1 MQANI
6 FKIKRNELADGSG
19 LRTTIYFKGCP
30 LRCVWCSTPQ
40 AHERPT
46 QILWDSACCPRESGT
61 ASTVSTAISVSAN
74 VPPEVWHFQ
83 TTVSP
88 LPLTPVHSAV
98 PVRITVR
105 PECFISS
112 VR

>member
-30 LRCVWCSTPQ
+30 YAVSGVQHRRRMS
-40 AHERPT
+40 ARP
-46 QILWDSACCPRESGT
+46 RFSGT
-61 ASTVSTAISVSAN
+61 ASTVSTDISVSAN

-88 LPLTPVHSAV
+88 LP
-98 PVRITVR
+98 
-105 PECFISS
+105 
-112 VR
+112 

>member
-30 LRCVWCSTPQ
+30 LRCVWCST
-40 AHERPT
+40 
-46 QILWDSACCPRESGT
+46 

-83 TTVSP
+83 ITVSP
-88 LPLTPVHSAV
+88 LPRTPVHSAV
-98 PVRITVR
+98 SVRITVR

>member
-30 LRCVWCSTPQ
+30 CAVSGVQHRRRMS
-40 AHERPT
+40 ARPGF
-46 QILWDSACCPRESGT
+46 SGT

-88 LPLTPVHSAV
+88 LPRTSVHSAV

>member
-30 LRCVWCSTPQ
+30 CAVSGVQHRRRMS
-40 AHERPT
+40 ARPGF
-46 QILWDSACCPRESGT
+46 SGT

-74 VPPEVWHFQ
+74 VPPEV
-83 TTVSP
+83 
-88 LPLTPVHSAV
+88 
-98 PVRITVR
+98 
-105 PECFISS
+105 
-112 VR
+112 

>member
-40 AHERPT
+40 AHERRPGF
-46 QILWDSACCPRESGT
+46 SGT

-88 LPLTPVHSAV
+88 LPRTPVHSAV

>member
-30 LRCVWCSTPQ
+30 CAVSGVQHRRRMS
-40 AHERPT
+40 ARPGF
-46 QILWDSACCPRESGT
+46 SGT

-88 LPLTPVHSAV
+88 LPRTPVHSAV

>member
-46 QILWDSACCPRESGT
+46 RILWDSKHCLY
-61 ASTVSTAISVSAN
+61 AISVSAN

-88 LPLTPVHSAV
+88 LPRTPVHSAV